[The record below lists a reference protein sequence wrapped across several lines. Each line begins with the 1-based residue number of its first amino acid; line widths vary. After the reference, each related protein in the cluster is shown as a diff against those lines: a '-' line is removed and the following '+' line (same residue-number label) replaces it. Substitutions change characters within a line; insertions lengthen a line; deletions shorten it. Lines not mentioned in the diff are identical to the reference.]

1 MSFCLPPS
9 PVRESI
15 VRSVTRCVKSVLVVI
30 SVLLLCSTQA
40 LASISGLVVSGIGG
54 TDEYEEQFAQ
64 NSQSIVDALRSNAD
78 ADSDFM
84 LLQGADA
91 TREAIIDA
99 VQVLAERDTD
109 AFYLVLLGHGTIDSE
124 TWRFNVPGPDVT
136 TNDLVASLAR
146 VQSPQQLVVVS
157 TSASGAVLDVL
168 SQPGR
173 YVVTATK
180 SAGELNVV
188 RFGDF
193 LSEAMDSAV
202 ADVDR
207 NEILT
212 LAEAF
217 RYANEKTQ
225 NYYTDQNLLASEHAR
240 LSGDE
245 PERIAL
251 ARLGALRNAKDNPA
265 VQALLQDRLLLEDAF
280 IALKARK
287 PEMETAIYY
296 ADLET
301 LLVSIARLQQKIDL
315 ATGWVETN
323 E

>member
-1 MSFCLPPS
+1 
-9 PVRESI
+9 
-15 VRSVTRCVKSVLVVI
+15 VLVVI